1 VLEALTRLW
10 LRPLPRHADEDRTDD
25 MGDLPYQVIRKLYEV
40 FAESARSVYEVPSV
54 HEVGQWA
61 GYMNF
66 KQDEHWHFRIAIAY
80 SPEIECSMKH
90 MHEAVNACDGGFM
103 KGWILT
109 RWSDLISNALT
120 ETGVGFFQPLAFTH
134 EHWQLF
140 DNYLRSVDENPE
152 LMEEFYT
159 DRQQGDTSN
168 IYFRRFLF
176 YGLLDDIDKAIAI
189 HEKQSSHDVLGIF
202 LQAHWIQTRS
212 DADFKRSA
220 DKLEETVSHFQEWYH
235 LKMPEWFSELVAEL
249 YRGEQNNTA
258 IETYIGELERLGY
271 SSSLSLFLRQVL
283 SDCLYDSETE
293 DSESDNDTLSI
304 EILGG
309 ESSEIDMVE
318 GEDS

>member
-10 LRPLPRHADEDRTDD
+10 LCPLPRDADEARTDNI
-25 MGDLPYQVIRKLYEV
+25 GNLPYQVIRKLYEV
-40 FAESARSVYEVPSV
+40 FAESPRSVYEVTPSV
-54 HEVGQWA
+54 YEVGQWA

-66 KQDEHWHFRIAIAY
+66 KQDEHWHFGIATAAI
-80 SPEIECSMKH
+80 SETECMKH
-90 MHEAVNACDGGFM
+90 MLEALNACDGGFM
-103 KGWILT
+103 KGWIWT
-109 RWSDLISNALT
+109 SWSDEISDA
-120 ETGVGFFQPLAFTH
+120 FFQPRAITH

-140 DNYLRSVDENPE
+140 DHYLRSVDENPE
-152 LMEEFYT
+152 LTEEFYT
-159 DRQQGDTSN
+159 DRQQSKTSY

-176 YGLLDDIDKAIAI
+176 FGLLDDIDKAISI
-189 HEKQSSHDVLGIF
+189 HEKQSSHDLLGLFI
-202 LQAHWIQTRS
+202 QARWIQTRS

-220 DKLEETVSHFQEWYH
+220 DKLEELDQEWDP
-235 LKMPEWFSELVAEL
+235 LQMAEWFSGLAAEL
-249 YRGEQNNTA
+249 YSEQNNTA
-258 IETYIGELERLGY
+258 LETYIGELERLGY

-309 ESSEIDMVE
+309 ESSEVDMVE